1 MTPIDYP
8 LLLATLSINL
18 VLVFLVSYVFFYRR
32 HKRRDVFVA
41 ICLINI
47 TLFVLGGALGTFTIS
62 IGVGF
67 ALFSVISIFRLRSTT
82 LGWTEIVYLL
92 VALAMGLTLGLPAYD
107 LPVQTLYAVLLVV
120 AVYVVDHPKILP
132 QTTTQKFS
140 LNTDYVEIEPVA
152 LKQKVEEQL
161 GHSVTKVQVRS
172 VTTAPVGM
180 KLEIESLHI
189 LRSHFD

>member
-18 VLVFLVSYVFFYRR
+18 VLLFMLAYVFFYRR

-120 AVYVVDHPKILP
+120 AVYIVDHPRVLP
-132 QTTTQKFS
+132 QRVTQRFS
-140 LNTDYVEIEPVA
+140 LTTDYVEIESEA
-152 LKQKVEEQL
+152 LKVKVEEQL
-161 GHSVTKVQVRS
+161 GHSVKRVQVRA

-180 KLEIESLHI
+180 KLDIES
-189 LRSHFD
+189 

>member
-18 VLVFLVSYVFFYRR
+18 VLLYLVSYVFFYRR

-107 LPVQTLYAVLLVV
+107 LPVQTLYAVLLVI
-120 AVYVVDHPKILP
+120 AVYVVDHPRVLP
-132 QTTTQKFS
+132 ARVSQRFS
-140 LNTDYVEIEPVA
+140 LSTDYVEIEPTA

-161 GHSVTKVQVRS
+161 GHTVQRIQVKA
-172 VTTAPVGM
+172 VTTTPVGM
-180 KLEIESLHI
+180 KLEIES
-189 LRSHFD
+189 

>member
-18 VLVFLVSYVFFYRR
+18 VLLYLVAYVFFYRR

-41 ICLINI
+41 IALINI

-92 VALAMGLTLGLPAYD
+92 VSLAMGLTLGLPAYD
-107 LPVQTLYAVLLVV
+107 LSVQTLYASLLVI
-120 AVYVVDHPKILP
+120 AVYVVDHPRILP
-132 QTTTQKFS
+132 QRVNQRFS
-140 LNTDYVEIEPVA
+140 LTTDYVEIEPTA

-161 GHSVTKVQVRS
+161 GHSVQRVQVRA

-180 KLEIESLHI
+180 KLEIES
-189 LRSHFD
+189 

>member
-18 VLVFLVSYVFFYRR
+18 VLLYLVAYVFFYRR

-67 ALFSVISIFRLRSTT
+67 ALFSVISIFRMRSTT

-107 LPVQTLYAVLLVV
+107 LPVQALYAGILAL
-120 AVYVVDHPKILP
+120 AVFIVDHPRVLP
-132 QTTTQKFS
+132 QRVNQKFS
-140 LNTDYVEIEPVA
+140 LTTDYVEIEPSA
-152 LKQKVEEQL
+152 LKQRVETQL
-161 GHSVTKVQVRS
+161 GHPVLKVQVRS
-172 VTTAPVGM
+172 VTTAPTGM
-180 KLEIESLHI
+180 KLEIES
-189 LRSHFD
+189 

>member
-8 LLLATLSINL
+8 QLLATLGINL
-18 VLVFLVSYVFFYRR
+18 VLLYLVAYVFFYRR
-32 HKRRDVFVA
+32 HQRRDVFVA

-67 ALFSVISIFRLRSTT
+67 ALFSVISIFRMRSTT

-107 LPVQTLYAVLLVV
+107 LPVQALYAGILAL
-120 AVYVVDHPKILP
+120 AVFIVDHPRVLP
-132 QTTTQKFS
+132 QNVSQKFF
-140 LNTDYVEIEPVA
+140 LTTDYVEIEPAA
-152 LKQKVEEQL
+152 LKTRVEAQL
-161 GHSVTKVQVRS
+161 GHPVQKIQVKA
-172 VTTAPVGM
+172 VTTIPLGM
-180 KLEIESLHI
+180 KLDIES
-189 LRSHFD
+189 

>member
-18 VLVFLVSYVFFYRR
+18 VLLYLVAYVFFYRR

-120 AVYVVDHPKILP
+120 AVYVVDHPRVLP
-132 QTTTQKFS
+132 ARVSQRFS
-140 LNTDYVEIEPVA
+140 LSTDYVEIEPTA

-161 GHSVTKVQVRS
+161 GHTVQRIQVKA
-172 VTTAPVGM
+172 VTTTPVGM
-180 KLEIESLHI
+180 KLEIES
-189 LRSHFD
+189 

>member
-18 VLVFLVSYVFFYRR
+18 VLLYLVSYVFFYRR

-120 AVYVVDHPKILP
+120 AVYVVDHPRVLP
-132 QTTTQKFS
+132 ARVSQRFS
-140 LNTDYVEIEPVA
+140 LSTDYVEIEPTA

-161 GHSVTKVQVRS
+161 GHTVQRIQVKA

-180 KLEIESLHI
+180 KLEIES
-189 LRSHFD
+189 

>member
-18 VLVFLVSYVFFYRR
+18 GLLYLVSYVFFYRR

-107 LPVQTLYAVLLVV
+107 LPVQTLYAVLLVI
-120 AVYVVDHPKILP
+120 AVYVVDHPRVLP
-132 QTTTQKFS
+132 ARVSQRFS
-140 LNTDYVEIEPVA
+140 LSTDYVEIEPTA

-161 GHSVTKVQVRS
+161 GHTVQRIQVKA
-172 VTTAPVGM
+172 VTTTPVGM
-180 KLEIESLHI
+180 KLEIES
-189 LRSHFD
+189 

>member
-18 VLVFLVSYVFFYRR
+18 VLLYLVAYLFFYRR

-107 LPVQTLYAVLLVV
+107 LPVQTLYAVLLVI
-120 AVYVVDHPKILP
+120 AVYVVDHPRVLP
-132 QTTTQKFS
+132 QRVNQRFS
-140 LNTDYVEIEPVA
+140 LTTDYVEIEPAA

-161 GHSVTKVQVRS
+161 GHTVQRVQVKA

-180 KLEIESLHI
+180 KLEIES
-189 LRSHFD
+189 